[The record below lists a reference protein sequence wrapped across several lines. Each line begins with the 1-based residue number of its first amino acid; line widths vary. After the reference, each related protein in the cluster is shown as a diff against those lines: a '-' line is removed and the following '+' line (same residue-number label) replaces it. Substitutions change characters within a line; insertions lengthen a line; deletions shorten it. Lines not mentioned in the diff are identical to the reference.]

1 LVSDSDPFPI
11 FSAALIHKIPAEFFY
26 SSATSFWL
34 DQPSRISSTVLPYKP
49 GPQARYLV
57 DKMAESEKTLIDA
70 ANRLSEKL
78 DGYGKSF
85 SAIS

>member
-1 LVSDSDPFPI
+1 
-11 FSAALIHKIPAEFFY
+11 
-26 SSATSFWL
+26 
-34 DQPSRISSTVLPYKP
+34 
-49 GPQARYLV
+49 
-57 DKMAESEKTLIDA
+57 MAESEKTLIDA